1 MSVPLLPLSYGAGL
15 SVGSSHAET
24 HGPKGS
30 ASLTHAAW
38 LSLRKGI
45 LRAYKLCCVYI
56 VGDFGEHRYHIFYAI
71 INTG

>member
-45 LRAYKLCCVYI
+45 LKAYVYVRCNCGKSMACI
-56 VGDFGEHRYHIFYAI
+56 LYSE
-71 INTG
+71 